1 MPQWI
6 KDAWSSM
13 PPNQRWVLVVVGGV
27 VGGVVGVVAIVWG
40 VWPQWLGM

>member
-6 KDAWSSM
+6 QDAWASM
-13 PPNQRWVLVVVGGV
+13 PANQRWIMLVVGGV
-27 VGGVVGVVAIVWG
+27 VVVVAIVWG